1 MSPTRRRELRE
12 AAADIVRAND
22 VAKWLA
28 FQLADLAEITG
39 LWADRPSPGGG

>member
-1 MSPTRRRELRE
+1 LTMAPTRRRELRE

-39 LWADRPSPGGG
+39 LWS